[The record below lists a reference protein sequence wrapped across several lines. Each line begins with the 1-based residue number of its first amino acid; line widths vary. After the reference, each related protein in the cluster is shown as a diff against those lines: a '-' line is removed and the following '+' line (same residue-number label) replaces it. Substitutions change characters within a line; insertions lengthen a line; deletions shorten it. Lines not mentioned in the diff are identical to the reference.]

1 MIQQT
6 IPIQPGETVVTAS
19 LRRFAADQG
28 FCVRYTTNGSHD
40 PDGYHPLGQAA
51 DLVDFA
57 GPEQNSPF
65 LLHIN
70 ETCWYL
76 IPHRYIAELIYGGPG
91 AICVRNGAIYRYSA
105 ELMRAHE
112 NHVHLAVTA
121 DFIYSGGTHMAAPA
135 PVVGVAVTADGK
147 GYVIVT
153 ASGAAYCFGEAE
165 YHGGL
170 QPNPTTGSYDVVGA
184 R

>member
-1 MIQQT
+1 MTQTT
-6 IPIQPGETVVTAS
+6 IPVQSGETAVTAS

-28 FCVRYTTNGSHD
+28 FCVRYTTNGFHD

-57 GPEQNSPF
+57 GPEQDSSF

-91 AICVRNGAIYRYSA
+91 AICVKNGAIHRYSN
-105 ELMRAHE
+105 EVLRAHE

-121 DFIYSGGTHMAAPA
+121 DFVYTGGTHMAAPA
-135 PVVGVAVTADGK
+135 PVVTMETTPSGK
-147 GYVIVT
+147 GYWILT
-153 ASGAAYCFGEAE
+153 ASGAVYAFGDAP
-165 YHGGL
+165 YLGAI
-170 QPNPTTGSYDVVGA
+170 QPNASGSYDPVG
-184 R
+184 RPQ